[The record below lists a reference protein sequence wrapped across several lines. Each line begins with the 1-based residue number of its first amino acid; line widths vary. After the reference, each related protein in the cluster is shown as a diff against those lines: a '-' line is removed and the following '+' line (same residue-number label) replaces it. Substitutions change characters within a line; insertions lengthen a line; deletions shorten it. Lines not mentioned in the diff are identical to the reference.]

1 MAGSAAGGGPGL
13 APPPQEQQG
22 QPGMPGHMQAPGG
35 APGFNAPPAPPHNPF
50 AYGGQPQGPG
60 VNGYGPQPPQP
71 TASPGPGKPYVGAAG
86 RVDGLATPQQS
97 QPNPYPGSPSVARPT
112 PPPAHQAPPP
122 QPPQQ
127 QQQQQQQQNAHEGFQ
142 YSAADLDDIGNKL
155 SDLNPDKLS
164 PALKRSGDDWH
175 AVFNPRVMRRLDVD
189 LVHNLVHQSVV
200 CCVRFSAD
208 GKYVATGCNRSAQIF
223 DVVTGQQVCH
233 LTDNTTNQDGDLYI
247 RSVCFSPNGKFLA
260 TGAED
265 KIIRVSSACECV
277 PVSATNIELGLGH
290 CHQAH
295 PSPVLWP
302 RAGHLLSRLR
312 VRRTSH
318 RLWFRRP
325 HNQTLGHPREPVH
338 SHSPDRGR
346 RYHCRHLTR
355 QPLRRCR

>member
-1 MAGSAAGGGPGL
+1 
-13 APPPQEQQG
+13 
-22 QPGMPGHMQAPGG
+22 MPGHMQAPGG

-71 TASPGPGKPYVGAAG
+71 TASPGPGKPYVGAGG

-112 PPPAHQAPPP
+112 PPPTHQAPPP
-122 QPPQQ
+122 Q
-127 QQQQQQQQNAHEGFQ
+127 QNLHDGFQ
-142 YSAADLDDIGNKL
+142 YSAAELDEIGNKL
-155 SDLNPDKLS
+155 SDLNPEKLS
-164 PALKRSGDDWH
+164 PALKRSGEDWH

-265 KIIRVSSACECV
+265 KIIRVSPTSKFDTMTIANV
-277 PVSATNIELGLGH
+277 KSGLGH
-290 CHQAH
+290 CQQAH
-295 PSPVLWP
+295 PSPILWS
-302 RAGHLLSRLR
+302 RTGHLLPRLR
-312 VRRTSH
+312 LRRTSY
-318 RLWFRRP
+318 RLRFRRP
-325 HNQTLGHPREPVH
+325 HDQTLGHPRKPVH
-338 SHSPDRGR
+338 PHSPN
-346 RYHCRHLTR
+346 
-355 QPLRRCR
+355 

>member
-13 APPPQEQQG
+13 APPPQEQPG

-127 QQQQQQQQNAHEGFQ
+127 QQQQQQQNAHEGFQ

-155 SDLNPDKLS
+155 SDLDPNKLS
-164 PALKRSGDDWH
+164 PALKRSGEDWH

-265 KIIRVSSACECV
+265 KIIRVSWNCKYFSM
-277 PVSATNIELGLGH
+277 SATN
-290 CHQAH
+290 
-295 PSPVLWP
+295 VK
-302 RAGHLLSRLR
+302 
-312 VRRTSH
+312 
-318 RLWFRRP
+318 
-325 HNQTLGHPREPVH
+325 
-338 SHSPDRGR
+338 
-346 RYHCRHLTR
+346 
-355 QPLRRCR
+355 